1 MKIEYDN
8 NLYKEIA
15 NFKINEIVRVTN
27 REGIMSDIHI
37 TNIIKLRWNELQ
49 LLISIGTDGFSKRV
63 LLYREY
69 SSKKV
74 ISESTINGKALTS
87 DESREISDYIE
98 IYRTC
103 DCEKHH
109 EVNKIITQRNIWNQF
124 RTIRSLN
131 DHREY
136 KEIEGIQPQYFE
148 IICNILKISGGHGLP
163 LDNYRKY

>member
-1 MKIEYDN
+1 LKIEYDN

-27 REGIMSDIHI
+27 RKGIMSDIHI

-74 ISESTINGKALTS
+74 ISESTINGKAL
-87 DESREISDYIE
+87 
-98 IYRTC
+98 
-103 DCEKHH
+103 
-109 EVNKIITQRNIWNQF
+109 NQ
-124 RTIRSLN
+124 
-131 DHREY
+131 
-136 KEIEGIQPQYFE
+136 
-148 IICNILKISGGHGLP
+148 
-163 LDNYRKY
+163 